1 VRGAIKGGATG
12 AAGGA
17 ALGAIGESDPNLR
30 MNRISIDMSTSI
42 KTHLHSLYDQQTQQ
56 LQKLLV
62 SRLPMVPR
70 LVRL

>member
-56 LQKLLV
+56 L
-62 SRLPMVPR
+62 
-70 LVRL
+70 